1 MVWSAGCRR
10 LVATSSARGGG
21 AREYEFAV
29 SSPARRVDLDRGD
42 GAYLL
47 VAPDAI
53 VAVEPGA
60 NGGTTASRRL
70 ALPHA
75 YVGPNWPLRLAA
87 VGGASGEDVA
97 AAGARGVFVHNLATG
112 KSRVFGDVTQERAF
126 VATSLAWVGDV
137 LAACVR
143 VVDRDDDDYGEDD
156 DCGEDDDYGEDYT
169 HERDDGRAV
178 RPSSAFASSWFDW
191 AAGANRRSS
200 SAEEGRKR
208 GRGKGKHF
216 LRVYPKDHL
225 DASSILAERALPAA
239 PSATSASSG
248 RYLVV
253 VAPARE
259 VTVYELIV
267 NRRRGVAGSAA
278 APTGWFSLGGSS

>member
-1 MVWSAGCRR
+1 MCTLRRGGGSAGDRRIAHDHPPTTTNAGERLDHGRGGTSRLVWSAGCRR

-53 VAVEPGA
+53 IAVEPGA

-143 VVDRDDDDYGEDD
+143 VVDRG
-156 DCGEDDDYGEDYT
+156 
-169 HERDDGRAV
+169 
-178 RPSSAFASSWFDW
+178 
-191 AAGANRRSS
+191 
-200 SAEEGRKR
+200 
-208 GRGKGKHF
+208 
-216 LRVYPKDHL
+216 
-225 DASSILAERALPAA
+225 
-239 PSATSASSG
+239 
-248 RYLVV
+248 
-253 VAPARE
+253 
-259 VTVYELIV
+259 
-267 NRRRGVAGSAA
+267 RRR
-278 APTGWFSLGGSS
+278 LR